1 MPDAAEPDASITDV
15 QESGSVAPESDE
27 DPDGGTPWWRRWL
40 VAALVLGGLG
50 AAVYVAGDI
59 PKTNGHY
66 GFWSVLPPL
75 IAIVLA
81 FWLQEVVSALF
92 IGIAAGGIIAGQVNI
107 IDAFLLPAIGTEDFA
122 LILLVY
128 LWALGGLIGL
138 WTRTGGAI
146 RFAEWAGEK
155 MVTGPKTAKFFT
167 WLMGLLFHQGG
178 TISTVLTG
186 ATARPIGDQHDVP

>member
-81 FWLQEVVSALF
+81 SLASRR
-92 IGIAAGGIIAGQVNI
+92 AASLRGRS
-107 IDAFLLPAIGTEDFA
+107 TSS
-122 LILLVY
+122 
-128 LWALGGLIGL
+128 
-138 WTRTGGAI
+138 TR
-146 RFAEWAGEK
+146 FCC
-155 MVTGPKTAKFFT
+155 
-167 WLMGLLFHQGG
+167 
-178 TISTVLTG
+178 
-186 ATARPIGDQHDVP
+186 RPSGRRTLR